1 METPLKFNISH
12 ETGLD
17 DRMLTMAEKLAIS
30 GVRRAIAHHDGTVT
44 MKLSDLEISFE
55 YAPSTDGKVKE

>member
-1 METPLKFNISH
+1 MEAPLKFNISN

-17 DRMLTMAEKLAIS
+17 DSMLAMAEKLAIS

-44 MKLSDLEISFE
+44 MKLSGLEISFE
-55 YAPSTDGKVKE
+55 YAPVTDQSVKE